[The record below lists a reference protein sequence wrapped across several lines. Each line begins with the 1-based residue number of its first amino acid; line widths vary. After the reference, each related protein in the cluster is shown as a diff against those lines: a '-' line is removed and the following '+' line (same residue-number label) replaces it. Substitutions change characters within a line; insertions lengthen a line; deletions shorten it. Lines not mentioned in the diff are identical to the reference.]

1 MLKLRVYL
9 VYTFTSFFWAKV
21 YRIKVQI
28 KAWGFEVYKAGALE
42 GLKVKIVR
50 QINSITTSS
59 VKLWNIYI
67 Y

>member
-1 MLKLRVYL
+1 MLKLPVYL

-28 KAWGFEVYKAGALE
+28 KAWFEVYKAGALE
-42 GLKVKIVR
+42 GLKVNNVR